1 MVWAEPGA
9 ARGEEVCNQGKE
21 RRVDH
26 GDGHSA
32 RFAVGGFETFVRVKR
47 RRPYFAPLTGVL
59 KFANNNRKGSLMPHT
74 KVIFY
79 KDDDGSVPVLDW
91 LKTLPSKAVAKC
103 LVKIERLG
111 ELGHELRRPE
121 ADLLRDQ
128 IYELRIGLQGINYRV
143 LYFFHGEVAA
153 VLAHG
158 IIKQSSVP
166 PKEIERTIERKRRY
180 ELNPQKHTHEEPT

>member
-1 MVWAEPGA
+1 
-9 ARGEEVCNQGKE
+9 
-21 RRVDH
+21 
-26 GDGHSA
+26 
-32 RFAVGGFETFVRVKR
+32 
-47 RRPYFAPLTGVL
+47 
-59 KFANNNRKGSLMPHT
+59 MPHT

-91 LKTLPSKAVAKC
+91 LKVLPSKAVAKC